1 MAARAVALAAARAAA
16 ARAEEATV
24 VAGWAAAGSA
34 AAAKGEEATEVF
46 RNFLVAMLAMMSGCP
61 SSNRVQPIRKP
72 TR

>member
-1 MAARAVALAAARAAA
+1 MIAA